1 VTQLGP
7 IGPRDEIQAAIQHTG
22 CRVRSDPARGGMV
35 AIDCPTYEARAALV
49 DAMAW
54 RDAFQDGAVRLLALD
69 LTRDLPTLADHE
81 QIARRIHAAVRDR
94 VRYVGEAGDVIQ
106 DPLVTWEL
114 AAGDC
119 DCVARLILGLLRSLA
134 VPCALCA
141 FLVDGSDEGGPEVRH
156 ACATWERGPADFVW
170 LEATLAADFGEHP
183 LDAAARL
190 FGASNARPDLR

>member
-1 VTQLGP
+1 VGP
-7 IGPRDEIQAAIQHTG
+7 IGPREEIQAAIQHTG
-22 CRVRSDPARGGMV
+22 CRVRLDPASGGMV

-69 LTRDLPTLADHE
+69 LTRDLAALDPE
-81 QIARRIHAAVRDR
+81 GIARRIHAAVRDR

-106 DPLVTWEL
+106 DPIVTWEL

-119 DCVARLILGLLRSLA
+119 DCVARLILALLRALA
-134 VPCALCA
+134 VRGALCA

-156 ACATWERGPADFVW
+156 ACATWERGPDDFVW
-170 LEATLAADFGEHP
+170 LEATLPAEFGEHP
-183 LDAAARL
+183 LAAAERL
-190 FGASNARPDLR
+190 YSDRADLR